1 MLAHQLTIPA
11 ENKPG
16 MLARVTSI
24 LAKEK
29 INLRAITISSF
40 GDHGFFNLI
49 VDEPKRAHKV
59 LAKEGLAVELKEVVA
74 VLIEDHPGGLDG
86 LVQVLAAEKI
96 NVENAYGFVLET
108 HKNAVFVV
116 EVDDRDRTQKILS
129 SRGYKTLDADALN
142 AIEPFHYMKY

>member
-11 ENKPG
+11 QNKPG
-16 MLARVTSI
+16 MLARVTSV
-24 LAKEK
+24 LAREK
-29 INLRAITISSF
+29 INMRAISISSF

-49 VDEPKRAHKV
+49 VDEPKRAHKA
-59 LAKEGLAVELKEVVA
+59 LTKEGLTVELKEVVA
-74 VLIEDHPGGLDG
+74 VLIDDRPGGLDL
-86 LVQVLAAEKI
+86 LVQLLAAEKI

-116 EVDDRDRTQKILS
+116 EVDDRQKTQEILAS
-129 SRGYKTLDADALN
+129 KGYKTLDADALN

>member
-16 MLARVTSI
+16 MLARITSL

-29 INLRAITISSF
+29 INLRAISISSF

-49 VDEPKRAHKV
+49 VDEPKRALK
-59 LAKEGLAVELKEVVA
+59 LLTKEGLSVELKEVVA
-74 VLIEDHPGGLDG
+74 VLIDDHPGGLDG
-86 LVQVLAAEKI
+86 LVQILAAEKI
-96 NVENAYGFVLET
+96 NVENAYGFVLEA

-116 EVDDRDRTQKILS
+116 EVDDREKTQKILS
-129 SRGYKTLDADALN
+129 SKAYKTLDADALN

>member
-16 MLARVTSI
+16 MLARVTAI

-29 INLRAITISSF
+29 INLRAISISSF
-40 GDHGFFNLI
+40 GDHGFFNMI
-49 VDEPKRAHKV
+49 VDEPKRAHKA
-59 LAKEGLAVELKEVVA
+59 LSKEGLSVALKEVVA
-74 VLIEDHPGGLDG
+74 VLIDDHPGGLDG

-116 EVDDRDRTQKILS
+116 EVDDREKTQKILS
-129 SRGYKTLDADALN
+129 AKGYKTLDADALN

>member
-16 MLARVTSI
+16 MLARITSL

-29 INLRAITISSF
+29 INLRAISISSF

-49 VDEPKRAHKV
+49 VDEPKRAFK
-59 LAKEGLAVELKEVVA
+59 LLTKEGLSVELKEVVA
-74 VLIEDHPGGLDG
+74 VLIDDHPGGLDG
-86 LVQVLAAEKI
+86 LVQILAAEKI
-96 NVENAYGFVLET
+96 NVENAYGFVLEA

-116 EVDDRDRTQKILS
+116 EVDDREKTQKILS
-129 SRGYKTLDADALN
+129 SKGYKTLDADALN

>member
-59 LAKEGLAVELKEVVA
+59 LTKEGLAVELKEVVA

>member
-24 LAKEK
+24 LAREK

-59 LAKEGLAVELKEVVA
+59 LTKEGLAVELKEVVA

-96 NVENAYGFVLET
+96 NVENAYGFVLEA

-116 EVDDRDRTQKILS
+116 EVDDREKTQTILS
-129 SRGYKTLDADALN
+129 SKGYKTLDADALN